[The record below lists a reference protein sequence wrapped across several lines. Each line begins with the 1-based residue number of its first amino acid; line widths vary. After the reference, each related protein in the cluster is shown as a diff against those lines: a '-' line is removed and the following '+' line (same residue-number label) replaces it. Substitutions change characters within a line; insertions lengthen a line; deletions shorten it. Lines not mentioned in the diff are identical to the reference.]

1 MLSYLVNINGGY
13 NDHKLKKIKKYIK
26 KLNIFVV
33 RVNNQNKIKSSAPC
47 LYCTKIIKL
56 LDFNKIIYSEDNGTF
71 TECKSYL
78 YNNIHM
84 SVGYIYMKFLKHS
97 NKGEC
102 FNEYKKKI
110 KLTK

>member
-1 MLSYLVNINGGY
+1 M
-13 NDHKLKKIKKYIK
+13 
-26 KLNIFVV
+26 
-33 RVNNQNKIKSSAPC
+33 RVNNKNKIKSSAPC

-71 TECKSYL
+71 TEYKSYL

-97 NKGEC
+97 KKGDC

-110 KLTK
+110 KLNK